1 MKIIEVFTDGSCM
14 KKKTG
19 TFCGYGIY
27 FPNGEIPNISR
38 KFTRIPSTNQR
49 AELFAI
55 YVALILIKKMIK
67 EFDKVII
74 YSDSEYSIK
83 CLTVWITTWKHNS
96 WMTSSNKPVKNQDII
111 KPLYNILQKFKN
123 KIEFIHVMSHTGKT
137 DNKSIGN
144 AMADKLAILGAMK
157 K

>member
-19 TFCGYGIY
+19 TLCGYGIY
-27 FPNGEIPNISR
+27 FPNGELPNISR
-38 KFTRIPSTNQR
+38 KFTRTPSTNQR

-55 YVALILIKKMIK
+55 YVALILIKKLIK
-67 EFDKVII
+67 DFDKVII
-74 YSDSEYSIK
+74 YTDSEYSIK
-83 CLTVWITTWKHNS
+83 CLTVWITTWEKNS
-96 WMTSSNKPVKNQDII
+96 WKTASNKSVKNQDII
-111 KPLYNILQKFKN
+111 KPLHSILQKFKN

-137 DNKSIGN
+137 DTKSLGN
-144 AMADKLAILGAMK
+144 EMADKLATTGAMK